1 MKISTQTLKTMLAV
15 GAMALLLWGCAVQAP
30 GPVAASGPP
39 SVSASPLAAS
49 VASAVSV
56 GAPATP
62 GALAPRHTYAPGSP
76 TYYRNTHGEKDRVE
90 VFRKD
95 PNIWVYTPEV
105 AARAGLPLE
114 YASTELKGVAAAA
127 FRMQRD
133 GAEEDCGW
141 GGNRNACKPVM
152 ECVLE
157 LYFDRQAHK
166 LPWDL
171 KRPVADFDWQRV
183 STAYHLLPALGAV
196 PEANGDASR
205 STRVSPSYPS
215 LGARQPFTEPQ
226 TGEEL
231 SFGSRAIA
239 YDREIHGR
247 YAFVRIDVGCF
258 RGVVR
263 AEPMLMQLKKNY
275 NLQDEDW
282 RKDQN
287 AKRVLQVFHEV
298 HLPASWNLR
307 TLQHAAQEH
316 KRTEDFY
323 KQIWNSINQGDKK

>member
-1 MKISTQTLKTMLAV
+1 MEIFFQILKSVLSV
-15 GAMALLLWGCAVQAP
+15 GTMALLLWGCAAQAQLQAP
-30 GPVAASGPP
+30 AP
-39 SVSASPLAAS
+39 
-49 VASAVSV
+49 ASA
-56 GAPATP
+56 APATAP
-62 GALAPRHTYAPGSP
+62 AAPSTLAPRHTYTPGSP

-114 YASTELKGVAAAA
+114 YASSELKGVAAAA

-141 GGNRNACKPVM
+141 GGNRNACKPVV

-157 LYFDRQAHK
+157 LYFDRQAHP

-183 STAYHLLPALGAV
+183 STAYHLLPNFGWVA
-196 PEANGDASR
+196 EANGDVARGSR
-205 STRVSPSYPS
+205 SSPNFPS
-215 LGARQPFTEPQ
+215 LGARQPFTDPQ

-247 YAFVRIDVGCF
+247 YAFVRLPLGCQGIVGHTPADAITF
-258 RGVVR
+258 
-263 AEPMLMQLKKNY
+263 QLKKSY
-275 NLQDEDW
+275 YLKEEEIE
-282 RKDQN
+282 KDQQ
-287 AKRVLQVFHEV
+287 AKRVQKVFHEIY
-298 HLPASWNLR
+298 LPSSWNAQVADLR
-307 TLQHAAQEH
+307 KKNLQQEQ
-316 KRTEDFY
+316 DFY
-323 KQIWNSINQGDKK
+323 QQIWNNINRGDKK

>member
-95 PNIWVYTPEV
+95 PNILVYTPEV

-141 GGNRNACKPVM
+141 GGNRNACKPVV

-215 LGARQPFTEPQ
+215 LGARQPFTDPQ

-231 SFGSRAIA
+231 FFNGLRVHA

-247 YAFVRIDVGCF
+247 YAFVRLSFGCHRGTVSARPVLLRLSTHIDS
-258 RGVVR
+258 
-263 AEPMLMQLKKNY
+263 PKQL
-275 NLQDEDW
+275 DRSFHD
-282 RKDQN
+282 
-287 AKRVLQVFHEV
+287 VF
-298 HLPASWNLR
+298 LPPNWNLR
-307 TLQHAAQEH
+307 TLQHADQEH

-323 KQIWNSINQGDKK
+323 KQIWNGINQGEKK